1 MGLQSQTPSAP
12 GVCLP
17 LLDMSNPAH
26 RNARALSVDEAA
38 FRFRVARRTL
48 YRWVSSGDIPAW
60 RDERNHIKL
69 LHEPTALA
77 LKHLRSR

>member
-1 MGLQSQTPSAP
+1 MGQTASTTAMA

-26 RNARALSVDEAA
+26 RNAKAYTVDVASVK
-38 FRFRVARRTL
+38 FKIPRRTL
-48 YRWVSSGDIPAW
+48 YRWITSGDIPAW

-69 LHEPTALA
+69 LQEPTALA
-77 LKHLRSR
+77 LKNLRSR